1 MSDQYLIPNLETP
14 NGQQLINVPASVSV
28 LLELGF
34 KASVAEKLCQDAI
47 NATLWASVR
56 TRRDALVS
64 QTDWTQMPDSPLSA
78 EKKAEFAA
86 YRQALRD
93 IPQTF
98 KKPDEVDWPP
108 VPVL

>member
-1 MSDQYLIPNLETP
+1 MDIILNGKVIYGMSEQILNDEYACSILGIVDKDKETVR
-14 NGQQLINVPASVSV
+14 NEI
-28 LLELGF
+28 
-34 KASVAEKLCQDAI
+34 
-47 NATLWASVR
+47 LWYEVR
-56 TRRDALVS
+56 TRRDALIAA
-64 QTDWTQMPDSPLSA
+64 TDWTQVPDAVISA